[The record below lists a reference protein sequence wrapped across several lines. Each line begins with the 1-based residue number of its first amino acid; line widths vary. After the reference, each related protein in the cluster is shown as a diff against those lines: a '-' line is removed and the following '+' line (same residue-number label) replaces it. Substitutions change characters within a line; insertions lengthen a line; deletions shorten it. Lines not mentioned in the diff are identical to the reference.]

1 MKTPVLPALLAAALL
16 LPAASTR
23 GADPAQGAVAPLLPR
38 SSVAAVLAQ
47 RGTLGLTPEQV
58 KQLEQVDAKLA
69 RDQDAARTA
78 ASQAEDPKQAAP
90 QRPPQ
95 GGSAPGPGG
104 PGGMSGGKTRPPPQ
118 IRLNSGPST
127 AEILER
133 QLDDLDTQAF
143 LKVVESLP
151 DAQREK
157 AVDVASRFREQLF
170 EQREREK
177 SR

>member
-1 MKTPVLPALLAAALL
+1 MKNPFLPALLAAALL
-16 LPAASTR
+16 LPVASAR
-23 GADPAQGAVAPLLPR
+23 GADPAPGAVPPILPR

-47 RGTLGLTPEQV
+47 RGSLGFTPEQV

-69 RDQDAARTA
+69 RDQEAARSA
-78 ASQAEDPKQAAP
+78 AAHAEDPKQAP

-95 GGSAPGPGG
+95 GSAAPGPGG

-118 IRLNSGPST
+118 IRVNSGPSA

-151 DAQREK
+151 EAQREK
-157 AVDVASRFREQLF
+157 AVDVASRYREQLF

>member
-1 MKTPVLPALLAAALL
+1 MRTPVLPALAAVALL

-23 GADPAQGAVAPLLPR
+23 GADPAPVAGAPLLPR

-47 RGTLGLTPEQV
+47 RGTLGLTAEQV

-69 RDQDAARTA
+69 RDQEAARNA
-78 ASQAEDPKQAAP
+78 ASHAEDPKQAAP

-95 GGSAPGPGG
+95 GGSGPGPSG
-104 PGGMSGGKTRPPPQ
+104 PGGMSGGKSRPPPQ
-118 IRLNSGPST
+118 IRVSSGPST

-151 DAQREK
+151 EAQREK
-157 AVDVASRFREQLF
+157 AVDVASRYREQLF

-177 SR
+177 GR